1 MTSPVR
7 ILHLEDERND
17 AELVQATL
25 EADGLACEV
34 ARVETRAE
42 FLTAVE
48 QGGFDL
54 ILADYSLPAFDGLS
68 ALAIAREKRPEAP
81 FLFVSGALG
90 EEVAIET
97 LKSGATD
104 YVL

>member
-1 MTSPVR
+1 MASPVR
-7 ILHLEDERND
+7 ILHLEDDPND
-17 AELVQATL
+17 VELVRAAL

-42 FLTAVE
+42 FLAAVE
-48 QGGFDL
+48 GGGFDL

-90 EEVAIET
+90 AEVGIET
-97 LKSGATD
+97 LKS
-104 YVL
+104 